1 MKSLLGQVE
10 SKYFKIPEVGS
21 YDRVASEYYD
31 ARLHP
36 TCADFRVASGNFLR
50 RVFASEKPRGRL
62 ADIGCGLS
70 LVNELVSN
78 NLVLIDKSQEM
89 LSQNIRSPE
98 KRLIDVE
105 AENFGSLEF
114 DWIFAI
120 LADPYNTAAAWKN
133 IGAALKNDGE
143 CLFVVPSY
151 HWTKVFR
158 SRVAGERDGFARF
171 VRSDSSI
178 VYLPSIVLPQEMQAS
193 LITSAGLRLTSVN
206 HVTMSD
212 MPYVQSRKVSE
223 YLTAHDPLI
232 DIYRVRKPLR
242 AEP

>member
-10 SKYFKIPEVGS
+10 SKYLKIPELSS
-21 YDRVASEYYD
+21 YDSVASEYYD
-31 ARLHP
+31 AKLHP
-36 TCADFRVASGNFLR
+36 TCADFRVASGNCLR

-70 LVNELVSN
+70 LVNELVSD
-78 NLVLIDKSQEM
+78 NLVLIDKSEEM
-89 LSQNIRSPE
+89 LAQNIGPAE

-105 AENFGSLEF
+105 AENFGNLEF

-120 LADPYNTAAAWKN
+120 LADPYNTPAAWKN
-133 IGAALKNDGE
+133 IGAALKKGGE

-151 HWTKVFR
+151 RWTKVFR
-158 SRVAGERDGFARF
+158 SRVADERDGFARF

-178 VYLPSIVLPQEMQAS
+178 VYLSSIVRPHEMQAS
-193 LITSAGLRLTSVN
+193 LITSAGLHLTSVS

-212 MPYVQSRKVSE
+212 MPYIQSPKVSE

-232 DIYRVRKPLR
+232 DIYHVKKP
-242 AEP
+242 